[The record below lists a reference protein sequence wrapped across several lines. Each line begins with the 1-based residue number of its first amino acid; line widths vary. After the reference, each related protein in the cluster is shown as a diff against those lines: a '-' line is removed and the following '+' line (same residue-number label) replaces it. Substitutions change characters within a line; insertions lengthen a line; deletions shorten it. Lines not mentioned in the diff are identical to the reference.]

1 MLRLLCLVACFFF
14 ANVVAAD
21 NKYIRVV
28 GEGSTVEQAKENAF
42 RTAVQQ
48 RAGAIVLSERQAS
61 NDKLIKDNISLF
73 SAGYVDDF
81 KIIDINQNGSN
92 IRITLEVLVA
102 DSKLFNQV
110 LNTGQ
115 TKQGINGDQAGT
127 ALSTFLDQK
136 QKGDKM
142 LDAVLSTYPQNAF
155 IIEQKPYVLS
165 VDSNRNAIITIPY
178 SLKWNYDYIVSM
190 KEAMQLIEDKVDLV
204 TWINQLYLQS
214 TAWLLSLKIKL
225 IEDKVDLVTW
235 INLAPSNVVI
245 LAKDPKDFLIGSR
258 TVYKFN
264 DIHMLNKIKNAMR
277 GENEVSILLEISD
290 NSGQLLWH
298 GCFIPNSVNGRKKSF
313 YGIGD
318 PRVLTIYG
326 NEFEKDT
333 LNVIIDPA
341 HNYVVQRASKIEVSI
356 VPDKKCHW

>member
-14 ANVVAAD
+14 ANAATAN

-61 NDKLIKDNISLF
+61 NDKLTKDNISLF

-115 TKQGINGDQAGT
+115 TNQGINGDQAGT

-136 QKGDKM
+136 QKSDKM

-204 TWINQLYLQS
+204 TWIN
-214 TAWLLSLKIKL
+214 
-225 IEDKVDLVTW
+225 
-235 INLAPSNVVI
+235 LAPSNVVI

-264 DIHMLNKIKNAMR
+264 DIPMLDKIKNAMR

>member
-1 MLRLLCLVACFFF
+1 M
-14 ANVVAAD
+14 
-21 NKYIRVV
+21 
-28 GEGSTVEQAKENAF
+28 
-42 RTAVQQ
+42 
-48 RAGAIVLSERQAS
+48 
-61 NDKLIKDNISLF
+61 F

-92 IRITLEVLVA
+92 IRITLDVLVA

-115 TKQGINGDQAGT
+115 TNQGINGDRAGT

-204 TWINQLYLQS
+204 TWIN
-214 TAWLLSLKIKL
+214 
-225 IEDKVDLVTW
+225 
-235 INLAPSNVVI
+235 LAPSNVVI
-245 LAKDPKDFLIGSR
+245 LAKDPKDWLIGSR

-264 DIHMLNKIKNAMR
+264 DIPMLDKIKNAMR
-277 GENEVSILLEISD
+277 GENEVSMLLEITD
-290 NSGQLLWH
+290 NSGQLLYH

-313 YGIGD
+313 YGIGE
-318 PRVLTIYG
+318 PRIVTIYG